1 MSNNQQFDNAIK
13 EQFNDYSAPVHP
25 RIWDNIV
32 SKREK
37 KRPVGF
43 WFTFFKGRNI
53 LLLTGLLIAAG
64 SGAYLLLKK
73 STVKQENIIALNAKQ
88 NLPADE
94 EKFASR
100 NNNAL
105 PEITANTTNETTE
118 ASVANTA
125 IDANDKTTG
134 NSEIIS
140 AATLSKIKNYSPFT
154 QAGQNGKP
162 VNYTSKKKNI
172 LATNNDYDIADA
184 NLTFDNLDLQNN
196 FLIKLLFVA
205 PKKIT
210 LEKNTAAL
218 NKRGLPNIYL
228 PDCPSIEKNAAGNK
242 TYFEVYAGPDIAFR
256 TLSDTGNSAYLQK
269 RKESTKFSSAYS
281 AGIRYTKVF
290 NNGMSL
296 RTGLNYSQINEKFTF
311 IQGNLV
317 QVTYIINTAGDTT
330 GSYITTGTRYKT
342 TYNKFKTVDVP
353 LLIGYEFGNGKI
365 HANVNAGTIV
375 NIYSWQ
381 KGDVLDTSYNPVS
394 ITTGKT
400 NSPYQFKTNIGLGFM
415 AAVSVYYKINEKVH
429 VLAEPYFRYNLT
441 PMSKEKLTLKEKYNT
456 TGLRLGLRVD
466 LH

>member
-311 IQGNLV
+311 
-317 QVTYIINTAGDTT
+317 
-330 GSYITTGTRYKT
+330 
-342 TYNKFKTVDVP
+342 
-353 LLIGYEFGNGKI
+353 
-365 HANVNAGTIV
+365 
-375 NIYSWQ
+375 
-381 KGDVLDTSYNPVS
+381 
-394 ITTGKT
+394 
-400 NSPYQFKTNIGLGFM
+400 
-415 AAVSVYYKINEKVH
+415 
-429 VLAEPYFRYNLT
+429 
-441 PMSKEKLTLKEKYNT
+441 
-456 TGLRLGLRVD
+456 
-466 LH
+466 